1 MAVALVTAAMAVA
14 LPSAANAD
22 VGMKIIERCGHG
34 QSLSGFTVAQYQ
46 RALHEME
53 TEVIEYS
60 DCVERIQQ
68 AELAAAGHKG
78 GSSGSKGAVGGSGSG
93 GTGGATSAPVEP
105 TPTEQR
111 ILEQTRD
118 EPLRAIYLGGGSG
131 DSGSVQPGVVHPN
144 LASATSNL
152 PTPVLVVIAL
162 VLAGLLLLLGWEI
175 KERSGRLREG

>member
-1 MAVALVTAAMAVA
+1 MAIA

-22 VGMKIIERCGHG
+22 VGAKIIERCGRG

-46 RALHEME
+46 QALHEME

-60 DCVERIQQ
+60 DCAERIQQ

-78 GSSGSKGAVGGSGSG
+78 GSSGGKGAVGAGGGGGSEGG
-93 GTGGATSAPVEP
+93 GTGGATGAPLEP
-105 TPTEQR
+105 TPAEQQ
-111 ILEQTRD
+111 ILEQTRH
-118 EPLRAIYLGGGSG
+118 EPLRAIHLGGSG
-131 DSGSVQPGVVHPN
+131 GDGNGSVLPGVVHPD

-162 VLAGLLLLLGWEI
+162 VLAGLLLLAGWEI
-175 KERSGRLREG
+175 KQRSGRLREG